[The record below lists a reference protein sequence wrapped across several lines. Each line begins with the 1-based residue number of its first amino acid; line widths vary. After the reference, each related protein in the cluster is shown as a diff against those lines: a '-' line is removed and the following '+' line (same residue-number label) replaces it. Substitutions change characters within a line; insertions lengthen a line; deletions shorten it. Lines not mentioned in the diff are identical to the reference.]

1 MFEVS
6 FSQASREVEFF
17 PWRKLNSFL
26 LLVSALIRLVQWFV
40 WASFRV
46 RFVLSF
52 CLFFLWWAR
61 LKVKSEVVTQSCLTL
76 CNPMDYSPPGS
87 WDFPGKDTGV
97 GCHFL
102 LQGIFPTQGSN
113 LGLLHCRQILYC
125 PSHQGTC
132 YERMRLINRLIWGK
146 SYSSSP
152 SLLVY
157 MGDMVIFLCMHLYL

>member
-76 CNPMDYSPPGS
+76 CNPVDSVHGIFQARVLQWVAISFSRGS
-87 WDFPGKDTGV
+87 SQPRNQIQVPCIAGRVWAFFHF
-97 GCHFL
+97 HFL
-102 LQGIFPTQGSN
+102 WLSLHFLWLWLSLSELQGN
-113 LGLLHCRQILYC
+113 
-125 PSHQGTC
+125 PSHAL
-132 YERMRLINRLIWGK
+132 RL
-146 SYSSSP
+146 
-152 SLLVY
+152 
-157 MGDMVIFLCMHLYL
+157 